1 MRFKII
7 LYLQPNKIKS
17 AQLSRHLNGY
27 KDYSNKGK
35 YIYARKGLLS
45 QIRYWNPMKGVFI
58 LEEEDAEKFESM
70 LEKYQAT
77 YYSIPILL
85 GDEEIPQI
93 RHR

>member
-1 MRFKII
+1 
-7 LYLQPNKIKS
+7 
-17 AQLSRHLNGY
+17 
-27 KDYSNKGK
+27 
-35 YIYARKGLLS
+35 
-45 QIRYWNPMKGVFI
+45 MKGVFI